1 IGMIVGL
8 MPVKAIELHFLS
20 YGGSSLFSNMIMMGL
35 ILSVRKTY
43 KKYMF
48 SVK

>member
-1 IGMIVGL
+1 M
-8 MPVKAIELHFLS
+8 
-20 YGGSSLFSNMIMMGL
+20 FSNMIMMGL